1 MGGGLSTGVWEKRDR
16 FEYSKM
22 YTLYLIYGRETS
34 IVVKVQRSAFTSM
47 GSTSLAMEGDRE
59 RDLSWDL
66 ESSLL
71 DGVLEG
77 VKLST
82 ESTWKKG

>member
-59 RDLSWDL
+59 RDFL
-66 ESSLL
+66 ESSSL